1 MIRRHK
7 QPRVVITFHTTAEAF
22 RMEKAAR
29 EHGFSGR
36 LIPVPRE
43 ITAGCG
49 LAWRD
54 EPEQEENLR
63 AMMAKEGISCEEM
76 RVLTL

>member
-1 MIRRHK
+1 MIRREK
-7 QPRVVITFHTTAEAF
+7 KLRLIVSFHTTAEAF
-22 RMEKAAR
+22 QLEAAAR
-29 EHGFSGR
+29 NNGFSGR

-54 EPEQEENLR
+54 EPECEERLR
-63 AMMAKEGISCEEM
+63 ALLAQESIGYEDIC
-76 RVLTL
+76 VLTL